1 MSIKSNI
8 CNICKKTYKSP
19 QSLWNH
25 KNKYHDNYTFLPQ
38 KNSLASQD
46 SSNTTHLS
54 SNYTIEKSFICEY
67 CNKNYSRSDNLKYDE
82 LKELRENLYKQC
94 IPILK
99 DLISIDNNIEA
110 IRTLMNIYGTIGDNT
125 GYMEMKNLLEQQ
137 D

>member
-1 MSIKSNI
+1 EKDDAISYYKKSIGLDPNNENSYLNLVALI
-8 CNICKKTYKSP
+8 LEGEQDIVS
-19 QSLWNH
+19 QM
-25 KNKYHDNYTFLPQ
+25 
-38 KNSLASQD
+38 NSLG
-46 SSNTTHLS
+46 T
-54 SNYTIEKSFICEY
+54 
-67 CNKNYSRSDNLKYDE
+67 SRADNLKYDE

-99 DLISIDNNIEA
+99 DLISINNNIEA